1 MSWFKV
7 GVQYRVIRVLCQL
20 KLRLCCRLG
29 QQSISSLRQC
39 GSKLPLAI
47 LKYLFIF
54 AYLFVPVFFRLIGEI
69 QAAEVNCGDVNRVK
83 LSVSENAAARIL
95 ACRHNCSFS
104 PKFITLSSNVSKQ
117 GFWIQRERARIFR
130 YMWWFS
136 LYTYQLVYKD
146 LLLLMLTGVHH
157 SFSAWQILL
166 HLKVL
171 RFHEEQSPPCCRK
184 PCRCAPCFSSLR
196 PF

>member
-1 MSWFKV
+1 MW
-7 GVQYRVIRVLCQL
+7 Q
-20 KLRLCCRLG
+20 
-29 QQSISSLRQC
+29 
-39 GSKLPLAI
+39 
-47 LKYLFIF
+47 
-54 AYLFVPVFFRLIGEI
+54 
-69 QAAEVNCGDVNRVK
+69 QAASSNIKIFIHLCIPFCSRIFQADRWKSGCWGQLGDVNRVK

-104 PKFITLSSNVSKQ
+104 TKFITLSSNVSKQ